1 MKIVSQKI
9 LSIFTSKK
17 SEKCELPV
25 YQAVEFLKAF
35 QRAGG
40 TSQDLQAVIESK
52 GNEKAKEIVNLLQ
65 NGLYE
70 PTPSHKA
77 AKEIMGNNYF
87 GPEDAAKYLGVR
99 PTRKQLIALAEIPYS
114 KATLLECKDTHL
126 LVAVFPMS
134 LMEMLFN
141 KRFADV
147 FDTEAKEKTKKE
159 FRNQIFALDPGEIE
173 WRLVRKSP
181 EKDSLQKEWIQQ
193 LQILGEKN
201 RVASARVVV
210 YAVISYFLK
219 TGEQL
224 FNNDYVHLRCVET
237 EAISKRRIT
246 IIPLGE
252 KKNEEIGGRL
262 RIEHWWDDN
271 MCYFVG
277 LASMRKHDFLA

>member
-35 QRAGG
+35 QKAGG
-40 TSQDLQAVIESK
+40 TSQDLQTVIESK
-52 GNEKAKEIVNLLQ
+52 GNEKATEMVNLLQ

-87 GPEDAAKYLGVR
+87 GPEDVAKYLGVR
-99 PTRKQLIALAEIPYS
+99 PTRKQLSALAEIPYS
-114 KATLLECKDTHL
+114 KATLLECKNTHL
-126 LVAVFPMS
+126 LIAVFPMS
-134 LMEMLFN
+134 LMEMLSN
-141 KRFADV
+141 KLFAAV
-147 FDTEAKEKTKKE
+147 FDTEAAEKTKKE
-159 FRNQIFALDPGEIE
+159 FRNQMFALDPGEIG
-173 WRLVRKSP
+173 WCLVRKSP

-210 YAVISYFLK
+210 YAIVSHFLK
-219 TGEQL
+219 TGERL
-224 FNNDYVHLRCVET
+224 FNDGYVHLRCVET
-237 EAISKRRIT
+237 EAISNRRVT
-246 IIPLGE
+246 VVPFGEE
-252 KKNEEIGGRL
+252 KKEETGGEL
-262 RIEHWWDDN
+262 RVEHWWDDN
-271 MCYFVG
+271 VCYFVG
-277 LASMRKHDFLA
+277 IASVRKPD